1 MILLDRSNSYIN
13 MLPSERAEE
22 YIILSQGINVPSKVP
37 KLLLKWNFNLI
48 ESSLLNRASLAAAAV
63 AQLVKNLFT

>member
-37 KLLLKWNFNLI
+37 KLLLK
-48 ESSLLNRASLAAAAV
+48 
-63 AQLVKNLFT
+63 